1 MELSQILALADR
13 VKSAIPEKLNEANTK
28 TSLVLPFLQ
37 AMGYDVFDHNEVAQE
52 YTSEWGT
59 KKGEKVD
66 IALLRDGQ
74 PVVLI
79 ECKPLGDPLD
89 TGKCSQLFRYF
100 STQPARIGILTD
112 GQRYLFF
119 SDLEKQN
126 VMDGKPFMEIDLLN
140 FNERALPELQKLTN
154 DTWDLDGA
162 LSSAET
168 LKFTRAVKLLV
179 AQDFENPTDDIVRH
193 YAASCYEG
201 KLVNRII
208 EMFRPIVKRAFAEHV
223 SDQIVKRLESVRIA
237 AEVPQQQAKTQNDVE
252 GDGVGI
258 EPKFTDE
265 EAGVVTHNTEVWAHI
280 IVRTLLRG
288 VIDPSRV
295 VIRDQKSYCS
305 VILDNNNRKPICRFF
320 NFENYENGMENIG
333 KNAYIQIM
341 TKSNSEGERFDLKM
355 VDDIHPLGEKLIEAV
370 MRHENVS

>member
-1 MELSQILALADR
+1 MELSQLVALADR
-13 VKSAIPEKLNEANTK
+13 VKSAIPENLNEANTK
-28 TSLVLPFLQ
+28 TSLVLPFIQ
-37 AMGYDVFDHNEVAQE
+37 SMGYDVFDHNEVAQE

-66 IALLRDGQ
+66 IAILRDGQ

-100 STQPARIGILTD
+100 STQPARIGILTN

-140 FNERALPELQKLTN
+140 FNERVLPELQKLTK

-179 AQDFENPTDDIVRH
+179 AQDFEEPTDDIVRH

-201 KLVNRII
+201 KLVTRVI

-223 SDQIVKRLESVRIA
+223 SDQIAKRLESVRIA
-237 AEVPQQQAKTQNDVE
+237 AEVPQLQAKVQTE
-252 GDGVGI
+252 GEGESVTLD
-258 EPKFTDE
+258 TDCV
-265 EAGVVTHNTEVWAHI
+265 ADSIVTCNTEEWAHI

-295 VIRDQKSYCS
+295 IMRDQKSYCS

-320 NFENYENGMENIG
+320 NFEHFEPGMENIG
-333 KNAYIQIM
+333 KNAYIQIL
-341 TKSNSEGERFDLKM
+341 TKSNSEGERFDLKL
-355 VDDIHPLGEKLIEAV
+355 VDDIHPLGEKLVEAV
-370 MRHENVS
+370 MRHEKVVLE